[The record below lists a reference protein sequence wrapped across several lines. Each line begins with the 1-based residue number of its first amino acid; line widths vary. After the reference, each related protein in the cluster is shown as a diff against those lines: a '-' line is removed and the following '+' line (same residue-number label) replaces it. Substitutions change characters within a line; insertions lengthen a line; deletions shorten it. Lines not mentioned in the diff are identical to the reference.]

1 MNDNEYTIMEQP
13 DWQHL
18 KKYGYARGNYMSKCR
33 SCGELAVMD
42 KRAITC
48 RVCAKEM
55 YAEQELQ
62 LKEKNT

>member
-1 MNDNEYTIMEQP
+1 MNGNERTYAEQS
-13 DWQHL
+13 DLQHL

-42 KRAITC
+42 KRSIAC
-48 RVCAKEM
+48 RVCAEEM